1 MPDLIA
7 QGTEP
12 QQRWRRGL
20 PEAQEVTIGRL
31 GGTWAVPWDPHVSH
45 RHAQLFWN
53 GTRLEVTRLP
63 NSRNP
68 VFLLGKEAD
77 RFSIQP
83 GDHFV
88 IGQTSFTLADQR
100 VNITADAPQPV
111 QQQSFSAQYLRQV
124 QFRNPDYRIEVLSR
138 LPDVISGAAGDA
150 ELVVRLVCMLLAG
163 VPRADAAAVVTVE
176 SGQWAVD
183 SGEIIIPGDSAGS
196 PQGENDQ
203 ARTPNDE
210 NESAE
215 AGNKLPAPNRLPV
228 IAGYQP
234 DPAPAQRPPV
244 RILHW
249 DQRLVIGSDFQPSQG
264 LILESL
270 RQRQSVLHV
279 WRGAETSS
287 PDSFTESENY
297 DWAFCTPVVGKASS
311 GWALYMAG
319 RFNVEHMGVP
329 RSSDPTDLRED
340 VKFTELVAAML
351 SSLRQMRLL
360 EHRHAT
366 LSQFFSPV
374 VLETLAVEDP
384 EVVLAPRETEVSV
397 LFCDLRGFSRE
408 SERHADH
415 LLGLLQRVSKALGV
429 MTRYIRE
436 QGGVVGDFQG
446 DAAMG
451 FWGWPLQQKD
461 AVLRTCRAAL
471 AIRAEFEATAGFHAG
486 IGVATGR
493 AVAGK
498 IGTIDQVKVTVFGPV
513 VNLASRLESMTKIL
527 RAPILLDEATASA
540 VRRQIPRDIAR
551 VRRLA
556 VVKPYGMDSSL
567 EVSEL
572 LPPLAQYPVLTDEHL
587 AYYEMALD
595 KFLSRNW
602 AAAFELLHRIPA
614 EDEVKDFLTVYI
626 AEHNRR
632 VPLNWDGV
640 IPLESK

>member
-7 QGTEP
+7 QGIEP
-12 QQRWRRGL
+12 QQRWRRTL
-20 PEAQEVTIGRL
+20 PDAQEVTLGRL

-53 GTRLEVTRLP
+53 GARLEVTRLP
-63 NSRNP
+63 DTRNP
-68 VFLLGKEAD
+68 IFLLGKEAD
-77 RFSIQP
+77 RFSIQA

-150 ELVVRLVCMLLAG
+150 ELVVRLVSMLLAG
-163 VPRADAAAVVTVE
+163 VPRADAAAVVTVD
-176 SGQWAVD
+176 SGQWTVD
-183 SGEIIIPGDSAGS
+183 SGRKTETFSPGACSGS
-196 PQGENDQ
+196 SPGEYIEAQMPSDLKNDQ
-203 ARTPNDE
+203 E
-210 NESAE
+210 NHDSQITIDS
-215 AGNKLPAPNRLPV
+215 V
-228 IAGYQP
+228 QV
-234 DPAPAQRPPV
+234 RPPV

-249 DQRLVIGSDFQPSQG
+249 DQRLVIGNDFQPSQG
-264 LILESL
+264 LILQSL

-297 DWAFCTPVVGKASS
+297 DWAFCTPVLGKASS

-319 RFNVEHMGVP
+319 RFNVEHIGVP

-471 AIRAEFEATAGFHAG
+471 SIRAEFEAEAGFHAG
-486 IGVATGR
+486 IGVATGK

-527 RAPILLDEATASA
+527 RAPILLDEATARA
-540 VRRQIPRDIAR
+540 VRRQVPRDIAR

-572 LPPLAQYPVLTDEHL
+572 LPPLSQYPVLTDEHL

-640 IPLESK
+640 IPLENK